1 MYVNTLFSFL
11 TCDICNF
18 ADDITPY
25 VCNSG
30 LEYVLEKLEKYS
42 ALAMEWFET
51 NEKCHLFISGNKFK
65 QMWIRIRNDIIWENR
80 TVKLLGITIDNE
92 LKFDEHLTNICIEA
106 NRELTVLTRMR
117 KYLDF
122 NKVILQFKFFFE
134 SQFKYCPFTWMFYSR
149 KTNNRI
155 KKLHGRALRL
165 VYSDHGSTFEDLL
178 TKDGSFT
185 VHHYNIQTLALE
197 LYKVYNNISQTIFWE
212 LFTRNNNGYYLRLE
226 SDFVIPQISTLLKGS
241 NSIRYFGAIIWNLIP
256 EELKT

>member
-92 LKFDEHLTNICIEA
+92 LKFDEH
-106 NRELTVLTRMR
+106 
-117 KYLDF
+117 
-122 NKVILQFKFFFE
+122 
-134 SQFKYCPFTWMFYSR
+134 
-149 KTNNRI
+149 
-155 KKLHGRALRL
+155 
-165 VYSDHGSTFEDLL
+165 
-178 TKDGSFT
+178 
-185 VHHYNIQTLALE
+185 
-197 LYKVYNNISQTIFWE
+197 
-212 LFTRNNNGYYLRLE
+212 
-226 SDFVIPQISTLLKGS
+226 
-241 NSIRYFGAIIWNLIP
+241 
-256 EELKT
+256 